1 MKTLNVQ
8 IQKANNPSKI
18 NTKKTTRYNILI
30 LLKISGNKAVFKVAR
45 KKIYIYRSYM
55 QKCILT
61 TSKEKAI

>member
-45 KKIYIYRSYM
+45 KKYIYRSYM